1 MDGDEK
7 MISRYGKIVSR
18 ETLFNSA
25 YEQYNYEPEEMHYT
39 VLKYSNNEL
48 HGYLSFSYTD
58 LKEHFEDIIN
68 FFKKSNGYTE
78 FLVLELETGRMIEL
92 SMLEKKKVEL
102 ATKYGV
108 LG

>member
-1 MDGDEK
+1 MTDDNMEQNTEEK
-7 MISRYGKIVSR
+7 K
-18 ETLFNSA
+18 
-25 YEQYNYEPEEMHYT
+25 PEEMHYT
-39 VLKYSNNEL
+39 VLKYANNEL

-92 SMLEKKKVEL
+92 SMLEKKKLEL

-108 LG
+108 TK